1 MRQNSQIRLQH
12 PEPQP
17 FTLALEHPMPHE
29 LNFYQIYP
37 KYYSDPNGTIAFV
50 KNNFEVISTPTA
62 AVILTS
68 QNNLQK

>member
-1 MRQNSQIRLQH
+1 
-12 PEPQP
+12 
-17 FTLALEHPMPHE
+17 MPHE